1 MKIAAATAFGGYCAL
16 MIWLLFGQ
24 RMGVSS
30 GGTYWEQLQWNTNLV
45 PFRTVMEF
53 IITAASSSNP
63 YLARH
68 AVINLLGNIVMFI
81 PLGFF
86 LPCIWDNLQ
95 KFRRC
100 IFCVVGVIV
109 LIELIQLFTLLGSC
123 DIDDLI
129 LNVVGAAAGYWLFMG
144 LHFLI
149 RSKGNRT
156 TDGGFK

>member
-1 MKIAAATAFGGYCAL
+1 
-16 MIWLLFGQ
+16 
-24 RMGVSS
+24 
-30 GGTYWEQLQWNTNLV
+30 
-45 PFRTVMEF
+45 
-53 IITAASSSNP
+53 
-63 YLARH
+63 
-68 AVINLLGNIVMFI
+68 MFT

-86 LPCIWDNLQ
+86 LPCIWDSLQ